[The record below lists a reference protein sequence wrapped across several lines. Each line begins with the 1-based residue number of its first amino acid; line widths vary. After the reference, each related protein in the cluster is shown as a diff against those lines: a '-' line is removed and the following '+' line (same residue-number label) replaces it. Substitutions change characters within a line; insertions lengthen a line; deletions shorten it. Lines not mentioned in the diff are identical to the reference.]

1 MSGGPRRYLEAA
13 RQAVER
19 HGGGW
24 RGVQAVVVRSLKVV
38 RALGVVGFLSRLRR
52 AGSRPPALPTV
63 SHHVFPEPLPLA
75 RLTQRV
81 GVMAH
86 VFYADLA
93 EELARD
99 LANMPV
105 PYELLVSV
113 VDEQAAYHVRQH
125 LAQLPQVSRLVVRVV
140 PNRGRDIAPL
150 LVAFREEVLQL
161 DLVCHV
167 HTKKSLYT
175 GSEQSSWR
183 RYLVS
188 SLFGSR
194 DRLAWLLGMFAAEPR
209 LGMIYPES
217 YAGMPLWGH
226 TWLSN
231 AEVCEALAARLGFAI
246 ERSRYF
252 DFPAGSMFW
261 ARVDALRPL
270 YALDLRLED
279 FPEERGQVDGTLQH
293 AIERLLACSVQ
304 QQGFL
309 LGILPQD
316 GSLALATEGARNW
329 TTAFEVD
336 IATRLQLSAVDAEL
350 VTVDIFDTLVTRPFL
365 TPEAARAHLA
375 LWVEQRTGA
384 SDFAALRER
393 AEARARIEQ
402 GRDPTLEEIHASL
415 VQLRP
420 ALGDADLLALECA
433 HEARMLR
440 ARDGVLDALAA
451 LRGKRTVA
459 LSDMYLSA
467 DTLRRVLPPA
477 VSSAID
483 TWWISCETGER
494 KDESG
499 TWQHIAA
506 REHVAPGRWLHVGDN
521 ELADI
526 QIPQSQG
533 LLTPVHVLR
542 PSALLDVVPA
552 LRALRH
558 PEGLRAAWPEQL
570 WRGLV
575 ANHFAALADRD
586 PARIA
591 PVPRLGPESAG
602 YVVLGPLLL
611 DYLAW
616 LHQVA
621 EQAGVDTVLFLSRE
635 GHLIAQAHEVLMRQL
650 PESRRLRG
658 HYLLVS
664 RRATGMAAMR
674 SADDLVTLLGG
685 SYTGTLRN
693 LLLARLG
700 DAALAAATPSLGARL
715 DEAVFLPDM
724 RTEILNRLAPAL
736 PALLDV
742 AAAEREAYLRYWQA
756 EVGDAAAMVAD
767 IGYAG
772 SIQKHLSR
780 IIERPL
786 GGAYLALRSGAHQ
799 LQGLG
804 WAKARHH
811 DGREQDDEASPILL
825 HDLLLEALLAA
836 PSGQFCRFRLE
847 DGQPI
852 PEFAQMELDAKGLAV
867 LDRLH
872 RGALDF
878 IADSARIVGPDIDH
892 LRLDPQGVTAPL
904 DCLATGQWQDDGWL
918 AALGTEDAFTGRGRV
933 VPGR

>member
-1 MSGGPRRYLEAA
+1 MIGGAQRYLEAA
-13 RQAVER
+13 RQAIER

-24 RGVQAVVVRSLKVV
+24 RGLRAVVVRSLKVV
-38 RALGVVGFLSRLRR
+38 RALGVAGFVNRLRR
-52 AGSRPPALPTV
+52 AGGQAPTLAPV
-63 SHHVFPEPLPLA
+63 THHAFPEPLPLA
-75 RLTQRV
+75 QVTQRV

-99 LANMPV
+99 LAHMPV

-113 VDEQAAYHVRQH
+113 VDEPAAAQVRQH
-125 LAQLPQVSRLVVRVV
+125 LSSLPLMSRLVVRVV

-175 GSEQSSWR
+175 GSEQSAWR
-183 RYLVS
+183 RYLMS

-194 DRLAWLLGMFAAEPR
+194 DRLAWLLGMFAAESR

-217 YAGMPLWGH
+217 YAGVPLWAH

-231 AEVCEALAARLGFAI
+231 ADVCEALAARLGFAI
-246 ERSRYF
+246 QRGRYL

-270 YALDLRLED
+270 YGLDLRLED

-293 AIERLLACSVQ
+293 AVERLLACTVQ
-304 QQGFL
+304 RGDFL

-316 GSLALATEGARNW
+316 GALALATEGARNW
-329 TTAFEVD
+329 TAAFEMD
-336 IATRLQLSAVDAEL
+336 LATRVRLSAVDAEL

-375 LWVEQRTGA
+375 LRVEQRTGA
-384 SDFAALRER
+384 TDFAALRER
-393 AEARARIEQ
+393 AETRARIEH

-415 VQLRP
+415 AQLRP
-420 ALGDADLLALECA
+420 ALGDAGLLTLECE
-433 HEARMLR
+433 HEALMLR
-440 ARDGVLDALAA
+440 PREGMLGALAG
-451 LRGKRTVA
+451 LRDKCVAA
-459 LSDMYLSA
+459 LSDMYLSTE
-467 DTLRRVLPPA
+467 TLRRVLPAA
-477 VSSAID
+477 VSAAID
-483 TWWISCETGER
+483 TWWVSCETGRR
-494 KDESG
+494 KDEAQ

-506 REHVAPGRWLHVGDN
+506 REHVAPAHWLHVGDN
-521 ELADI
+521 ERADI
-526 QIPQSQG
+526 QMPQLQR

-542 PSALLDVVPA
+542 PAALLDVVPA
-552 LRALRH
+552 LRSLRH
-558 PEGLRAAWPEQL
+558 PGGDRAAWPEQL

-591 PVPRLGPESAG
+591 PAPRLTAESAG
-602 YVVLGPLLL
+602 YAVLGPLLL

-616 LHQVA
+616 LHRVA
-621 EQAGVDTVLFLSRE
+621 RETGIDTVLFLSRE
-635 GHLIAQAHEVLMRQL
+635 GHLLAQAHAALMRHV
-650 PESRRLRG
+650 PEAERLRG
-658 HYLLVS
+658 RYLLVS
-664 RRATGMAAMR
+664 RRAAGMAAMR
-674 SADDLVTLLGG
+674 TDEDLAALLGG

-700 DAALAAATPSLGARL
+700 DAALASVASVLDARL
-715 DEAVFLPDM
+715 AQEVFLPDM
-724 RTEILNRLAPAL
+724 HAQVMQWLAPAV
-736 PALLDV
+736 PALLAV
-742 AAAEREAYLRYWQA
+742 AETEREAYLHYWQS

-772 SIQKHLSR
+772 SIQKYLSR
-780 IIERPL
+780 MTGRPL
-786 GGAYLALRSGAHQ
+786 GGAYFALRRGAHQ

-804 WAKARHH
+804 WAMARHH
-811 DGREQDDEASPILL
+811 DGREQDHEASPILQ

-836 PSGQFCRFRLE
+836 PSGQFCRFHSEGGERVA
-847 DGQPI
+847 
-852 PEFAQMELDAKGLAV
+852 EFAPMELDARGVAV
-867 LDRLH
+867 LERLH

-878 IADSARIVGPDIDH
+878 IEDAARIAGPDIAH
-892 LRLDPQGVTAPL
+892 LQFDPQGVTTPL
-904 DCLATGQWQDDGWL
+904 DCFASGQWQHDGWL
-918 AALGTEDAFTGRGRV
+918 TALGTEDAFTGRGRV